1 MNKQKQVFE
10 ILIFTLL
17 LIAGLVM
24 LIRGVDL
31 GDLIFFTLGE

>member
-10 ILIFTLL
+10 ILIYTLL
-17 LIAGLVM
+17 LIAGLIL

-31 GDLIFFTLGE
+31 GDLISFTLGE